1 MTEMEYMEEM
11 THMAHM
17 ATLPSLPSI
26 PQRRETVR
34 EALIRI
40 SLNERGGMTA
50 ARSRRD
56 IVEAEVKKGN
66 EINVKQQ
73 RPV

>member
-1 MTEMEYMEEM
+1 MVLAACMTEMEYMEEM

-17 ATLPSLPSI
+17 ATLPSLPSHPSMSTIPSI

-34 EALIRI
+34 KALIRI

-50 ARSRRD
+50 APRG
-56 IVEAEVKKGN
+56 A
-66 EINVKQQ
+66 
-73 RPV
+73 